1 MTPLERYY
9 KFYNLSGVPAYLL
22 KDEEHFNLYRRP
34 LKEKRSERP
43 KVIIWKEN
51 ATQQA
56 DLCEMPVDPKGFHYF
71 LVVVEVS
78 RRRIDGDP
86 LKDKTAN
93 SILNA
98 FIRLY
103 KRGRIQPPIHRLE
116 TDSGTE
122 LLTSR
127 CVTFF
132 LILSVYS

>member
-1 MTPLERYY
+1 MSLEKYY

-22 KDEEHFNLYRRP
+22 KNEEHFNLYKRP
-34 LKEKRSERP
+34 PKEKRSERP

-56 DLCEMPVDPKGFHYF
+56 DLCEMPVDPKRFHYF

-78 RRRIDGDP
+78 RRRVDGEL

-103 KRGRIQPPIHRLE
+103 KRGRI
-116 TDSGTE
+116 
-122 LLTSR
+122 
-127 CVTFF
+127 
-132 LILSVYS
+132 